1 MKIKIKKGLT
11 NSKKT
16 EQLVRMEATQFP
28 VVSNNATTG
37 WKLQGTS
44 VQNLFIKEWFSKKN
58 VGHM

>member
-1 MKIKIKKGLT
+1 MKHKNIGFKARIPMKIKIKKGLT

-37 WKLQGTS
+37 
-44 VQNLFIKEWFSKKN
+44 
-58 VGHM
+58 